1 MSTAMA
7 ARRSG
12 EALSLFRSLLRTQR
26 KCFKGDTDMLAAVA
40 KQIRSEFD
48 IHKNVED
55 ADELDKLLLKAQEGV
70 EYMQVNIVQAKLNER
85 GNYGEFSVSQ
95 SFQPMGMLNVFC
107 TTCMFVS
114 KISQQETLSSIFT
127 DHHLLFAERRQ
138 GSEGDKRAMD
148 IECRFIIF

>member
-55 ADELDKLLLKAQEGV
+55 ADELDKLLLKAREGV

-95 SFQPMGMLNVFC
+95 SFQPMGMLDVFC
-107 TTCMFVS
+107 TTCMCVSRLVS
-114 KISQQETLSSIFT
+114 KK
-127 DHHLLFAERRQ
+127 HHHQYLLIITYYLRRGGRDLKGTKELWILNA
-138 GSEGDKRAMD
+138 GS
-148 IECRFIIF
+148 